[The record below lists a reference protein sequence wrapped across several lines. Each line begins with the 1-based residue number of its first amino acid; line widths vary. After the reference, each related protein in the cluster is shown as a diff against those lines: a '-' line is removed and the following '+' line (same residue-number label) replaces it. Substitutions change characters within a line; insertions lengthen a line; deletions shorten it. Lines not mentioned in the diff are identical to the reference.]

1 LPILAILTIY
11 KQKYMPTTTCEIA
24 GAVYQLDYTKM
35 TSKRGTYYFGKIHS
49 DPVTGF
55 AFTALT
61 GGGHEFD
68 DSREPYQRQE
78 AIVNAIK
85 TNEGL

>member
-1 LPILAILTIY
+1 
-11 KQKYMPTTTCEIA
+11 MPTTTCQIA
-24 GAVYQLDYTKM
+24 GASYQLDYTKM
-35 TSKRGTYYFGKIHS
+35 NSKRGSYYFGKIHS

-61 GGGHEFD
+61 TGGNEFD
-68 DSREPYQRQE
+68 DSREPLHRQE

-85 TNEGL
+85 RHEAQIPL

>member
-1 LPILAILTIY
+1 
-11 KQKYMPTTTCEIA
+11 MPTTTCEIS
-24 GAVYQLDYTKM
+24 GATYQLDYTKM
-35 TSKRGTYYFGKIHS
+35 SSKRGIYYFGKIHS

-55 AFTALT
+55 AFTALA

-68 DSREPYQRQE
+68 DSREPLHRQE

-85 TNEGL
+85 NNESV